1 MFRPSGCL
9 VVSFCNENEW
19 CGCVLHD
26 SIVFSLC
33 RSVRLMAERFSSSSS
48 LLSSRLASLMM
59 MMWLMGCGEVSP
71 RIRITTRSNI
81 IIREYSVVLSVGVVG
96 GWLLLR
102 QCADRHDSY
111 WSNQSFIYRI
121 SPSLFNSRYSNV
133 ELFIAYSF
141 GAIDD

>member
-1 MFRPSGCL
+1 
-9 VVSFCNENEW
+9 
-19 CGCVLHD
+19 
-26 SIVFSLC
+26 
-33 RSVRLMAERFSSSSS
+33 
-48 LLSSRLASLMM
+48 
-59 MMWLMGCGEVSP
+59 
-71 RIRITTRSNI
+71 
-81 IIREYSVVLSVGVVG
+81 VLSVGVVG

>member
-1 MFRPSGCL
+1 
-9 VVSFCNENEW
+9 
-19 CGCVLHD
+19 
-26 SIVFSLC
+26 
-33 RSVRLMAERFSSSSS
+33 MAERFSSSSS

-111 WSNQSFIYRI
+111 
-121 SPSLFNSRYSNV
+121 
-133 ELFIAYSF
+133 
-141 GAIDD
+141 